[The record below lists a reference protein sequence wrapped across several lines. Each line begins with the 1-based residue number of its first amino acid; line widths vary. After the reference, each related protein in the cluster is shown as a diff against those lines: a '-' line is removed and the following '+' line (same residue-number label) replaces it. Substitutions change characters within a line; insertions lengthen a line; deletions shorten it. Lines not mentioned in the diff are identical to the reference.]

1 MKVLVSAFRF
11 LVFSNI
17 YISIC
22 TVAFTAKTSL
32 LLYGNCGDWKVN
44 ILIFFAT
51 VFLYCFHRLYNR
63 GKMIPE
69 ERREERHHWA
79 DEHSVIFIAIT
90 ITSFVC
96 VAILM
101 FFMPLRVWVLLI
113 PVAVLGLGYSLPF
126 IPSRRGFLR
135 LRDLSWLKALWI
147 ALAFGWI
154 TTLIP
159 VVFQTSI
166 HNLLDIQVLF
176 VFLRSILFILVLVI
190 PFDIRDLQH
199 DVKNGMK
206 TIATLLG
213 PAKSVL
219 LAYFLLFVF
228 SSLVLIQF
236 TYYQLSSKIAITLLI
251 SGVEVYI
258 VVPLSKKPKP
268 DLFYSL
274 AIESSM
280 IFHFVVLFIAIK
292 LF

>member
-1 MKVLVSAFRF
+1 MLVSAFRF

-32 LLYGNCGDWKVN
+32 LIFGDCGNWKVN
-44 ILIFFAT
+44 SLIFFAT
-51 VFLYCFHRLYNR
+51 LFLYCFHRLYNR
-63 GKMIPE
+63 NKMIPE
-69 ERREERHHWA
+69 ERGEERHHWA
-79 DEHSVIFIAIT
+79 DEHNTAFIAIT
-90 ITSFVC
+90 VVSFVC
-96 VAILM
+96 ATCLM
-101 FFMPLRVWVLLI
+101 FFMPLRVWFLLI

-135 LRDLSWLKALWI
+135 LRDLSWLKAFWI

-159 VVFQTSI
+159 VAFQTSI

-176 VFLRSILFILVLVI
+176 VFLRSCLFVLVLVI

-199 DVKNGMK
+199 DLKNGMK

-213 PAKSVL
+213 PERSVQLAYVL
-219 LAYFLLFVF
+219 LLAFF
-228 SSLVLIQF
+228 SLVLMQF
-236 TYYQLSSKIAITLLI
+236 VCYQLSTKALITLLI
-251 SGVEVYI
+251 SGIEVCI
-258 VVPLSKKPKP
+258 VVPFSKKARP
-268 DLFYSL
+268 DLFYPL